1 MAHFDTPY
9 TAAGASPPVAP
20 QAVLQQQDQIIRQ
33 QDQSL
38 DSLARSVAT
47 LNRMGN
53 DIHGEL
59 VAQSHLLD
67 DLEAGVDQ
75 TKTALVSQQTR
86 LKRLIKK
93 SKDNWV
99 FLCICA
105 HAPRRHK
112 PRELCAVPPGP
123 GRASHFR
130 RLVAPNAQYC
140 WSSRSACSSTSSSS
154 HE

>member
-38 DSLARSVAT
+38 DSLARSVST

-99 FLCICA
+99 FLCI
-105 HAPRRHK
+105 
-112 PRELCAVPPGP
+112 LL
-123 GRASHFR
+123 
-130 RLVAPNAQYC
+130 LVVALGVLLYFVLQ
-140 WSSRSACSSTSSSS
+140 S
-154 HE
+154 